1 MASSST
7 ASSSAQLGLG
17 LGLGLGAMGGL
28 GLLLPADREHDPELE
43 PCSPPKGVLRLRGA
57 VQHYEWGS
65 RGDASLVARL
75 AGETEEGRPCA
86 ELWMGTHPAA
96 PSSLAS
102 DDGGAV
108 SLREW
113 LARNPAALLGRVV
126 TARWDGD
133 LPFLFKVLSVAKP
146 LSIQAHPDRELAR
159 ALHALRPTTYRDAN
173 HKPEMAVAVTEFRAL
188 CGFVSVQELK
198 DVLRT
203 VPEVRMLVGKEDV
216 VKLMTAKE
224 HDGGIGVRSYLQS
237 AFTKLMAT
245 SKEAVAEAI
254 SKLRSRLNG
263 EIKIRTFTEKE
274 QLVLSLEQQY
284 PGDVGV
290 LSAFFFNYVKLRPGE
305 ALYIGANEPHAYLSG
320 ECVECMATSDNV
332 IRAGLT
338 PKYKDV
344 QTLCSMLTYK
354 QMFPEILQGVLVQP
368 YVIRYTPPFDEFEVD
383 RYLLPQGESV
393 TMLPVPGP
401 SIFLV
406 MTGEGE
412 IQADGMPDEG
422 VAKEG
427 DVFFV
432 PARTEVK
439 LHASGPGCLQLY
451 RAGVN
456 SRFFC

>member
-1 MASSST
+1 
-7 ASSSAQLGLG
+7 
-17 LGLGLGAMGGL
+17 MGGL

-43 PCSPPKGVLRLRGA
+43 PCSPPKGVQRLRGA

-75 AGETEEGRPCA
+75 AGETEGRPCA
-86 ELWMGTHPAA
+86 ELWMGTHPSA

-102 DDGGAV
+102 DDDAAV

-113 LARNPAALLGRVV
+113 LARNPTALLGRAV

-203 VPEVRMLVGKEDV
+203 VPEVRMLVGKEDIA
-216 VKLMTAKE
+216 KLMTAKE

-237 AFTKLMAT
+237 AFTKLMGT

-254 SKLRSRLNG
+254 SKLKSRLNA
-263 EIKIRTFTEKE
+263 ENKIRTFTEKE

-284 PGDVGV
+284 PGDVGI
-290 LSAFFFNYVKLRPGE
+290 LSAFFFNYVKLSPGE

-393 TMLPVPGP
+393 TMLAVPGP
-401 SIFLV
+401 SIFLI